1 MDGDIAQGSW
11 IYYTW
16 QIQIFCD
23 NISSIMLTKN
33 QFFHMRTKHI
43 EVHYYYVCEKDS
55 DDMFALGVHSRKT

>member
-23 NISSIMLTKN
+23 NISSIMLAKN
-33 QFFHMRTKHI
+33 LAFHAKTKHI
-43 EVHYYYVCEKDS
+43 EVHSHYVHEKVIE
-55 DDMFALGVHSRKT
+55 GVINLNYTKD

>member
-1 MDGDIAQGSW
+1 MVLNDHGFTIQRL
-11 IYYTW
+11 
-16 QIQIFCD
+16 IQIFCD